1 MDIKESFGQ
10 NLKNLRREHKMTQL
24 QVADYLGLQVL
35 AYGAYER
42 GNRSPS
48 FENLCKLADLFR
60 VSVDELLNRKSD
72 EFVIS
77 KNFWQSADSYQVQTM
92 PDDTVHLI
100 LPKYFDEN
108 ATINEEGQITYK
120 TYKHHVVAFAT
131 KEAFVKFTKHVMDK
145 NAETTKT
152 NCRNE
157 SLKALELF
165 ERQNISKGIPKENL
179 PFFETHQIVPPTP
192 TV

>member
-10 NLKNLRREHKMTQL
+10 NLKILRQKNKMTQS

-77 KNFWQSADSYQVQTM
+77 KSFWQDADSYQVQLM
-92 PDDTVHLI
+92 PDGTVHLI

-108 ATINEEGQITYK
+108 ATVNEEGQITYK

-131 KEAFVKFTKHVMDK
+131 KEAFIKFTKHVMDK
-145 NAETTKT
+145 NSETTKA

-157 SLKALELF
+157 SLQALELF

-179 PFFETHQIVPPTP
+179 PYFETRRITPVVP